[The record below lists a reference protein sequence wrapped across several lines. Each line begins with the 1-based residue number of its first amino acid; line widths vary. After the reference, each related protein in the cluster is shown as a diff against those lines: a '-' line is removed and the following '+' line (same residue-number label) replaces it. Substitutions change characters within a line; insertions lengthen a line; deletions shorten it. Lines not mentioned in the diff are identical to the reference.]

1 MLKSVMAY
9 DFADERVVK
18 SVDKLD
24 SVQKMNVQLSLLMKL
39 SYRWLVFVGPKFSH
53 ALLLAHIP
61 RKLALFLRLPIRLV
75 AYA

>member
-39 SYRWLVFVGPKFSH
+39 SCWWLVFVGPKFDTLFCWPT
-53 ALLLAHIP
+53 LLENW
-61 RKLALFLRLPIRLV
+61 R
-75 AYA
+75 YS